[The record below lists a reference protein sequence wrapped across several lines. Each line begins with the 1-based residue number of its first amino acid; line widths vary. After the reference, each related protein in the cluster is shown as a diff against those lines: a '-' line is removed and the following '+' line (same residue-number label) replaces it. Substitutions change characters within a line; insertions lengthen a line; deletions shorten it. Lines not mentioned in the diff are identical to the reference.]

1 LNDDNLIEL
10 EVKPLDSKNEWLLTL
25 VGYDYTGE
33 LSLICGLLFVY
44 GLNIEDG
51 FLLTEEFKEAASKS
65 SRQTRKLNFRQRRR
79 IAQTLRTKKTNRR
92 IADVFRVSAARKKLN
107 PDMWPEY
114 ERELRGYIEQLRDKK
129 HQEVQAHLAK
139 RVALAIRSAETGPKT
154 LLPVEIDIDN
164 GASEEFTVLRINA
177 ADTIGFLYELSNALS
192 LNGIHISRVHISSL
206 GRRIHDTLFVTDLHG
221 NKIVAPEKQ
230 QQLRAAVV
238 LVKHFTHILPQ
249 LPNPESA
256 LMHFREF
263 VSQLFTRESWTS
275 ELASIERPEVLNSLA
290 KLLGASDFLW
300 QDFLRM
306 QHGNLFPVVE
316 NLGALGVAKSKE
328 QLHKQMLH
336 ELSACTDF
344 VQRRE
349 VLNTFKDRE
358 MFRIDMRY
366 IQRII
371 PEFWLFSVELTHLG
385 EIVLETAFQICYE
398 KLREELGEPRTND
411 GNLCAICMCGL
422 GKFGGREIGFA
433 SDIELMI
440 LYEGQGETVGGKVSS
455 TTSEFVEKLIREI
468 LQAIK
473 AKREGIFEL
482 DLRLR
487 PYGKGSPLGVSYDS
501 FERYFH
507 PDGPAWNFERQALV
521 RLRPIAGDLTFGA
534 KIERLRDSYV
544 YNGTRFDIAAM
555 RAMREKQVLQLVQ
568 GGSINAKFSAGALV
582 DIEYLVQ
589 GLQIMHGH
597 DKPELR
603 QPNTGAS
610 LASLLRIG
618 FISTEDYVTLQQAL
632 DFLRRLIQGLRIVR
646 GNAKDLTVPDV
657 DSDQFAFLA
666 RRLGYEADVKKLQE
680 DIQRQMANVRDV
692 SRKLLG

>member
-1 LNDDNLIEL
+1 
-10 EVKPLDSKNEWLLTL
+10 
-25 VGYDYTGE
+25 
-33 LSLICGLLFVY
+33 
-44 GLNIEDG
+44 
-51 FLLTEEFKEAASKS
+51 
-65 SRQTRKLNFRQRRR
+65 
-79 IAQTLRTKKTNRR
+79 
-92 IADVFRVSAARKKLN
+92 
-107 PDMWPEY
+107 
-114 ERELRGYIEQLRDKK
+114 
-129 HQEVQAHLAK
+129 
-139 RVALAIRSAETGPKT
+139 
-154 LLPVEIDIDN
+154 
-164 GASEEFTVLRINA
+164 
-177 ADTIGFLYELSNALS
+177 
-192 LNGIHISRVHISSL
+192 
-206 GRRIHDTLFVTDLHG
+206 
-221 NKIVAPEKQ
+221 
-230 QQLRAAVV
+230 
-238 LVKHFTHILPQ
+238 
-249 LPNPESA
+249 
-256 LMHFREF
+256 
-263 VSQLFTRESWTS
+263 
-275 ELASIERPEVLNSLA
+275 
-290 KLLGASDFLW
+290 
-300 QDFLRM
+300 
-306 QHGNLFPVVE
+306 
-316 NLGALGVAKSKE
+316 
-328 QLHKQMLH
+328 
-336 ELSACTDF
+336 
-344 VQRRE
+344 
-349 VLNTFKDRE
+349 
-358 MFRIDMRY
+358 
-366 IQRII
+366 
-371 PEFWLFSVELTHLG
+371 
-385 EIVLETAFQICYE
+385 
-398 KLREELGEPRTND
+398 
-411 GNLCAICMCGL
+411 
-422 GKFGGREIGFA
+422 
-433 SDIELMI
+433 MI